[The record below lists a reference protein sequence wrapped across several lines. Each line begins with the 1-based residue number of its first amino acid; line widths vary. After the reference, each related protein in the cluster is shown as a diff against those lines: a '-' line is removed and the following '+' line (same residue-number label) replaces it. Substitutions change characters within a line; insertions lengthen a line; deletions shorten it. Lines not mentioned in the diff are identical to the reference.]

1 MIFYLLLFAYILRL
15 MWVLFIPLS
24 LSSNIVKSLT
34 IKDLLLINIDFAYII
49 LLFCIVKVI
58 TINYSYFRKGIR

>member
-24 LSSNIVKSLT
+24 LSSNIVK
-34 IKDLLLINIDFAYII
+34 KPYDQGLIID
-49 LLFCIVKVI
+49 
-58 TINYSYFRKGIR
+58 